1 MKETLRAKY
10 SNLMLEIGKRN
21 ATADAERIKKIKDL
35 CDELL
40 SNENAEESRVHEA
53 IKECD
58 ARMAKVKEAEV
69 TKTKS
74 ELALYLRVKNLF
86 NFSDI

>member
-1 MKETLRAKY
+1 
-10 SNLMLEIGKRN
+10 MLEVGKRN
-21 ATADAERIKKIKDL
+21 ASADAERIKKIKDL
-35 CDELL
+35 CDQLL
-40 SNENAEESRVHEA
+40 SSENAEESRVEEA

-58 ARMAKVKEAEV
+58 ACMAKIKEVEV

-74 ELALYLRVKNLF
+74 ELALYLGVKNLF